1 MRWSVAVALLVML
14 LTVALCAEARAA
26 APSVHVSVLPDG
38 PGVGDIDAVRGARGW
53 IDAGDAL
60 RWRDDARWW
69 RVDITPEA
77 DPARATAAEDWIVS
91 IREAYDAQL
100 VAYAPPDYRP
110 RPLATFDPSVSQIG
124 SRHRLTIAVPA
135 DAWQAPVFIELI
147 EARRQPMGV
156 AAQPLSTYLADDYGR
171 VRFSSAVLSAQLLLV
186 TVATI
191 FAFALRRWMLLLFC
205 VWVLSTAAYL
215 MVMRGEL
222 VALAPWFPPEHAMR
236 VAGIGISLGLLSAY
250 AFLYVLLQVSRRFPR
265 IARVYRIILLSCA
278 ALMVVIP
285 FVPITS
291 VAPPFVN
298 LLRLA
303 LGLTTLAIGL
313 LRAVAGDR
321 EALYFLIGWGL
332 VSVVAMMRAAYFMRH
347 AGTPEWL
354 EYLHPATDA
363 FGALILVL
371 ATARAARYA
380 EREMVSARQ
389 SAMTDPL
396 TGLPN
401 RAQLD
406 LGVAQLM
413 DAAAA
418 REDALAVL
426 FVDLDH
432 FKQVNDRFGHDVGD
446 ACLQAMSGILRRHVR
461 TTDLV
466 ARYGGEEFVLVL
478 DGADDVSALRAA
490 ETLRAAVE
498 ADGRHVDGTLV
509 GLTVSIG
516 VATLETGDDVTRL
529 FKRADAALYRAKHAG
544 RNCVIVARPD
554 IDHPR
559 LEPV

>member
-1 MRWSVAVALLVML
+1 MRWSVGVALLWML
-14 LTVALCAEARAA
+14 LAGPCMAA
-26 APSVHVSVLPDG
+26 GATAPSARVSVLPGG
-38 PGVGDIDAVRGARGW
+38 PERGDIDAVRRAEGW
-53 IDAGDAL
+53 AEAGDVL
-60 RWRDDARWW
+60 RHRDDARWW
-69 RVDITPEA
+69 RIDITHEA
-77 DPARATAAEDWIVS
+77 HSARAAPPEDWIVS

-110 RPLATFDPSVSQIG
+110 RRLATFDPSVSQIG

-135 DAWQAPVFIELI
+135 DAWQAPVFIELVD
-147 EARRQPMGV
+147 ARRQPMGV

-215 MVMRGEL
+215 VVMRGEL

-265 IARVYRIILLSCA
+265 VARVYRIILLSCA
-278 ALMVVIP
+278 ALMAVIP

-291 VAPPFVN
+291 VAPSFVN
-298 LLRLA
+298 LLLLA
-303 LGLTTLAIGL
+303 LGLTTLAVGL
-313 LRAVAGDR
+313 TRAIAGDR

-332 VSVVAMMRAAYFMRH
+332 VSVVAMTRAVYFMRY

-461 TTDLV
+461 ATDLV

-490 ETLRAAVE
+490 EALRAAVQ
-498 ADGRHVDGTLV
+498 ADGRQVGGAVV

-516 VATLETGDDVTRL
+516 VAMLDSGDDVASL

-544 RNCVIVARPD
+544 RNRLVLGCAD
-554 IDHPR
+554 TLHPS
-559 LEPV
+559 LDTA

>member
-1 MRWSVAVALLVML
+1 MRWSVGVALLWML
-14 LTVALCAEARAA
+14 LAGPCMAA
-26 APSVHVSVLPDG
+26 GATAPSARVSVLPGG
-38 PGVGDIDAVRGARGW
+38 PDRGDIDAVRRAEGW
-53 IDAGDAL
+53 ADAGDVL
-60 RWRDDARWW
+60 RHRDDARWW
-69 RVDITPEA
+69 RIDITHEA
-77 DPARATAAEDWIVS
+77 HSAQATPPEDWIVS

-110 RPLATFDPSVSQIG
+110 RRLATFDPSVSQIG

-135 DAWQAPVFIELI
+135 DAWQAPVFIELVD
-147 EARRQPMGV
+147 ARRQPMGV

-215 MVMRGEL
+215 VVMRGEL

-278 ALMVVIP
+278 ALMAVIP

-291 VAPPFVN
+291 VAPTFVN
-298 LLRLA
+298 LLLLA
-303 LGLTTLAIGL
+303 LGLTTLAVGL
-313 LRAVAGDR
+313 TRAIAGDR

-332 VSVVAMMRAAYFMRH
+332 VSVVAMTRAVYFMRY

-418 REDALAVL
+418 RGDALAVL

-461 TTDLV
+461 ATDLV

-490 ETLRAAVE
+490 EALRAAVQ
-498 ADGRHVDGTLV
+498 ADGRQVGGAVV

-516 VATLETGDDVTRL
+516 VAMLDSGDDVASL

-544 RNCVIVARPD
+544 RNRVVLGCAD
-554 IDHPR
+554 TLHPS
-559 LEPV
+559 LEPA

>member
-1 MRWSVAVALLVML
+1 MRWSVGVALLL
-14 LTVALCAEARAA
+14 LMAVGLCVEAGAA
-26 APSVHVSVLPDG
+26 APSAHVSVLPGG
-38 PGVGDIDAVRGARGW
+38 PDSGDIDAVRRAQGW

-60 RWRDDARWW
+60 RRRDDARWW
-69 RVDITPEA
+69 RVDITAGAASAP
-77 DPARATAAEDWIVS
+77 TAASEDWIVS
-91 IREAYDAQL
+91 IREAYDARL

-110 RPLATFDPSVSQIG
+110 RPLATFDPTVTQIG
-124 SRHRLTIAVPA
+124 SRHRLTVAVPA
-135 DAWQAPVFIELI
+135 DALDAPVFIELV
-147 EARRQPMGV
+147 ASRQQPMRV
-156 AAQPLSTYLADDYGR
+156 NAQPLQAYLTEDYGR

-215 MVMRGEL
+215 VVMRGEV

-236 VAGIGISLGLLSAY
+236 VAGLGISLGLLSAY

-265 IARVYRIILLSCA
+265 IARAYRLILLSCV
-278 ALMVVIP
+278 ALLVLIP
-285 FVPITS
+285 FVPVLTIGP
-291 VAPPFVN
+291 AFVN
-298 LLRLA
+298 TLLLA
-303 LGLTTLAIGL
+303 LGLTTLGIGL
-313 LRAVAGDR
+313 MRAIAGDR

-332 VSVVAMMRAAYFMRH
+332 VSVVAMTRAVYFMRH

-406 LGVAQLM
+406 VGVAQLM
-413 DAAAA
+413 QAAAA

-446 ACLQAMSGILRRHVR
+446 ACLHAMAGILRRHVR
-461 TTDLV
+461 ATDLV

-478 DGADDVSALRAA
+478 DGADAASAVRAA
-490 ETLRAAVE
+490 ESLRAAVE
-498 ADGRHVDGTLV
+498 ADGRQVGGSTV

-516 VATLETGDDVTRL
+516 VATWDPGDDVASL
-529 FKRADAALYRAKHAG
+529 FKRADTALYRAKHAG
-544 RNCVIVARPD
+544 RNCVVLGSAD
-554 IDHPR
+554 TLHPS
-559 LEPV
+559 LEPA

>member
-215 MVMRGEL
+215 VVMRGEL

-236 VAGIGISLGLLSAY
+236 VAGLGISLGLLSAY

-278 ALMVVIP
+278 ALMVVM
-285 FVPITS
+285 TS
-291 VAPPFVN
+291 S
-298 LLRLA
+298 L
-303 LGLTTLAIGL
+303 
-313 LRAVAGDR
+313 
-321 EALYFLIGWGL
+321 
-332 VSVVAMMRAAYFMRH
+332 
-347 AGTPEWL
+347 
-354 EYLHPATDA
+354 
-363 FGALILVL
+363 
-371 ATARAARYA
+371 
-380 EREMVSARQ
+380 
-389 SAMTDPL
+389 
-396 TGLPN
+396 
-401 RAQLD
+401 
-406 LGVAQLM
+406 
-413 DAAAA
+413 
-418 REDALAVL
+418 
-426 FVDLDH
+426 
-432 FKQVNDRFGHDVGD
+432 
-446 ACLQAMSGILRRHVR
+446 
-461 TTDLV
+461 
-466 ARYGGEEFVLVL
+466 
-478 DGADDVSALRAA
+478 
-490 ETLRAAVE
+490 
-498 ADGRHVDGTLV
+498 
-509 GLTVSIG
+509 
-516 VATLETGDDVTRL
+516 
-529 FKRADAALYRAKHAG
+529 
-544 RNCVIVARPD
+544 
-554 IDHPR
+554 
-559 LEPV
+559 

>member
-1 MRWSVAVALLVML
+1 MRWSVGVALLWL
-14 LTVALCAEARAA
+14 LMAGLCVEAAAA
-26 APSVHVSVLPDG
+26 APSARVSVLPAEADG
-38 PGVGDIDAVRGARGW
+38 DGIDAVRGARAW
-53 IDAGDAL
+53 IDTGQTL
-60 RWRDDARWW
+60 RRRDGARWW
-69 RVDITPEA
+69 RIDIA
-77 DPARATAAEDWIVS
+77 PAAASATATAHEDWIVS
-91 IREAYDAQL
+91 IREAYDARL

-110 RPLATFDPSVSQIG
+110 RPLATFDPAVTQIG
-124 SRHRLTIAVPA
+124 SRHRLSVVVPA
-135 DAWQAPVFIELI
+135 DALDAPVFIEMVT
-147 EARRQPMGV
+147 ARHQPMGV
-156 AAQPLSTYLADDYGR
+156 AAQPMSAYLADDYGR

-191 FAFALRRWMLLLFC
+191 FAFALRRWMLFLFC

-215 MVMRGEL
+215 VVMRGEL

-265 IARVYRIILLSCA
+265 IARAYRIVLLSCGA
-278 ALMVVIP
+278 MMAVLA

-291 VAPPFVN
+291 VIPSLMN
-298 LLRLA
+298 LLLLA

-354 EYLHPATDA
+354 EYLHPAADA

-380 EREMVSARQ
+380 EREMVSARH

-406 LGVAQLM
+406 IGVARM
-413 DAAAA
+413 IEAAAV
-418 REDALAVL
+418 RESTLAVL

-446 ACLQAMSGILRRHVR
+446 ACLQAMSGVLRRHVR
-461 TTDLV
+461 ATDLV

-478 DGADDVSALRAA
+478 DGADAVSALRAA
-490 ETLRAAVE
+490 EALRVAVE

-554 IDHPR
+554 IHHPS
-559 LEPV
+559 LEPA